1 MAGSTFEGSSPSV
14 QAGALEGRR
23 IRKTFGGVT
32 APLFKMTQ
40 NIYRSHNCI
49 HEEMPLLWD
58 FAKHYSSEVDANNNV
73 TRYYSESG
81 FKVPGDKVRI
91 YP

>member
-1 MAGSTFEGSSPSV
+1 
-14 QAGALEGRR
+14 
-23 IRKTFGGVT
+23 
-32 APLFKMTQ
+32 LFKVTK

-49 HEEMPLLWD
+49 HEEIPKLWD

-73 TRYYSESG
+73 TRYYSRSG
-81 FKVPGDKVRI
+81 FKVRWDKVRI